1 MDYIWI
7 FLLAFL
13 TSFLLSKLV
22 IFLFPRIGLMDRP
35 QKYGHNRPPI
45 PYPAGAVLYATFVI
59 FLLILSAWDAKTIAF
74 VSAVTLLFVV
84 SFWDDRRGISP
95 LVRLSIQICAAL
107 IMVLAG
113 VSVIGVSN
121 PFGTGSLLLE
131 QWNWDIVFPF
141 FSQNISLLSTII
153 TVVWIVLF
161 INTLNWLDEPGIVG
175 GVAGISFF
183 IIFLLSLT
191 LALRT
196 NVGVDEIRNADM
208 IARLAIVG
216 VGMCAA
222 FLLFNFPPAKVLMGD
237 SGSIV
242 LGFILAILAIYSGSK
257 IATTFLVLGF
267 PVLDAV
273 VVIGRR
279 ILQGKSP
286 LKGDFSHFHHR
297 LVRIGFSERGM
308 VMTIYLICLI
318 FGMLALFLGTQG
330 KIVAIILMILVSI
343 LIEYLVFY
351 QEKRN
356 QKPL

>member
-1 MDYIWI
+1 MDYIW
-7 FLLAFL
+7 LLLGAFL
-13 TSFLLSKLV
+13 ISFLMSRLV
-22 IFLFPRIGLMDRP
+22 LFLFPRIGLMDRP
-35 QKYGHNRPPI
+35 EKYGHTRRPI
-45 PYPAGAVLYATFVI
+45 PYPAGVVLYATFVL
-59 FLLILSAWDAKTIAF
+59 FLVVLSAWDAKTIAF
-74 VSAVTLLFVV
+74 VSALTLLFAV
-84 SFWDDRRGISP
+84 SFWDDRRGVSP
-95 LVRLSIQICAAL
+95 LIRLFIQVCAAL
-107 IMVLAG
+107 IMVWAG
-113 VSVIGVSN
+113 VSIIGVSN
-121 PFGTGSLLLE
+121 PFGTGSLLIE
-131 QWNWDIVFPF
+131 QWDWDIVFPV
-141 FSQNISLLSTII
+141 FSQNVSLVSAII

-196 NVGVDEIRNADM
+196 NVGADEIRNADM

-222 FLLFNFPPAKVLMGD
+222 FLLFNFPPPKVLMGD

-279 ILQGKSP
+279 IIQGKSP
-286 LKGDFSHFHHR
+286 LKGDFGHFHHR

-351 QEKRN
+351 REKRT
-356 QKPL
+356 KKSL